1 MPHTPQPN
9 GVAKRK
15 YTTLVECAH
24 NMMKGKNLSNTFLV
38 EPINTTVY
46 LKNKSPIRCLDNITP
61 FEALY
66 GSNPIVHNLK
76 VFGCKD
82 FSHIP
87 KENRRKLDAK
97 SIKCIF
103 IGYCYEFKAYNLFD
117 PATQKVFASRD
128 VLFHE
133 QEVGNHDDKSHEE

>member
-1 MPHTPQPN
+1 VPHTPQPN

-24 NMMKGKNLSNTFLV
+24 NMMKGKNLSNTFFV
-38 EPINTTVY
+38 ESINTVAY
-46 LKNKSPIRCLDNITP
+46 LNIIPTRCLSSITLL
-61 FEALY
+61 EALY
-66 GSNPIVHNLK
+66 GSKPAVHNLK

-82 FSHIP
+82 FAHIP
-87 KENRRKLDAK
+87 KENRKKLDAK

-103 IGYCYEFKAYNLFD
+103 IGYFSEFKAYKLFD
-117 PATQKVFASRD
+117 PSTHKVFVSRD

-133 QEVGNHDDKSHEE
+133 KEIGNHDINSHEE